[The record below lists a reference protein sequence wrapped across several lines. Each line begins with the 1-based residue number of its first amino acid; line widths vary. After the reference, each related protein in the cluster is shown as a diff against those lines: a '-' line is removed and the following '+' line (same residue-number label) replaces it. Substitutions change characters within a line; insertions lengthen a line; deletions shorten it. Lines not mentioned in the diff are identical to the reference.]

1 LLLMT
6 KDEVWFED
14 DNKKELDELDSEDD
28 EFFD

>member
-1 LLLMT
+1 MT